1 MGIRISID
9 KHVSSLEELLEM
21 SPSYFSKLKFES
33 KIDHAILHHLK
44 VSRVQYLTIM
54 IDMAIQ

>member
-44 VSRVQYLTIM
+44 VSR
-54 IDMAIQ
+54 IQC